1 MILNN
6 IAEAKEFLPSVNLTV
21 ANERFT
27 DFFRRSQ
34 SWLVSRVI
42 GTDLESLLETTQR
55 EANDSHTELRRL
67 CRRIIAEK
75 ALLDAIPEMDM
86 QLTEAGF
93 AVQNNDNF
101 SPASAQRVDR
111 LISKMPERISTDV
124 DQLVS
129 YLLKVSVDDDD
140 DETRALYPD
149 WRSTKQFNR
158 LTMAFVPLMEQYLS
172 VPGAF
177 AYANWDEFHSVL
189 PSLNRSMNEVADYYV
204 SSAEIDSLLA
214 RFRDDKVSEIHRR
227 AIEELKVV
235 AVASANGSIGCARNA
250 AARARDIMMESPD
263 DFPSFKKSKAYNSLN
278 VNLDGGKVVNFT

>member
-42 GTDLESLLETTQR
+42 GTDLESLLDTTQR
-55 EANDSHTELRRL
+55 EANDSHAELRRL

-129 YLLKVSVDDDD
+129 YLLKVSVDDG
-140 DETRALYPD
+140 ETQALYPD

-158 LTMAFVPLMEQYLS
+158 LTMAFMPLMEQYLS
-172 VPGAF
+172 VPGACV
-177 AYANWDEFHSVL
+177 YANWDEFHSVL
-189 PSLNRSMNEVADYYV
+189 PSLNRSMKEVADYYV
-204 SSAEIDSLLA
+204 SEAEIDRLLKLY
-214 RFRDDKVSEIHRR
+214 RDNDLLEIHRR
-227 AIEELKVV
+227 AIEELKVA
-235 AVASANGSIGCARNA
+235 AVASANGSIRCARNA
-250 AARARDIMMESPD
+250 AARARDVMLKSPG
-263 DFPSFKKSKAYNSLN
+263 DFPCFRGSSAFSSMN

>member
-42 GTDLESLLETTQR
+42 GTELESLLETAQR
-55 EANDSHTELRRL
+55 EANDSHAELRRL

-129 YLLKVSVDDDD
+129 YLLKVSVDDD
-140 DETRALYPD
+140 ETKALYPD

-158 LTMAFVPLMEQYLS
+158 LTMAFMPLMEQYLS
-172 VPGAF
+172 VSGAC
-177 AYANWDEFHSVL
+177 AYTKWDEFHSAL
-189 PSLNRSMNEVADYYV
+189 PLLNRSMKAVADYYV

-263 DFPSFKKSKAYNSLN
+263 DFPSFKNSKAYNSLN
-278 VNLDGGKVVNFT
+278 VNLDGGKVVNFI